1 MRHVHHVS
9 LFRRIWGYTL
19 LGVSSIIGEETNPIG
34 AGIAARHGRVDAL
47 AVIVSIALGTWAA
60 SMALYY
66 IGYWRIGWV
75 RSRWPQK
82 ERLMDAAL
90 DIVRRHPWRS
100 ALMVRFAYGLRLPL
114 PIACGAARMP
124 VGLYLAA
131 SGISCWV
138 WSIAFTYL
146 GLAFGGAA
154 MKVIHF
160 TKNLDFQLGII
171 ALILIFLLMFLTRR
185 RIMNERRATPRES

>member
-1 MRHVHHVS
+1 M
-9 LFRRIWGYTL
+9 TL
-19 LGVSSIIGEETNPIG
+19 LERVWKYTVIGASSIVGEEANPIF
-34 AGIAARHGRVDAL
+34 AGIAVRHGRL
-47 AVIVSIALGTWAA
+47 GLIGVIVAIGIGTWVA
-60 SMALYY
+60 SIVLYY
-66 IGYWRIGWV
+66 IGYARIGWV

-82 ERLMDAAL
+82 ERLLDAAL
-90 DIVRRHPWRS
+90 DIVRRHPWRA

-146 GLAFGGAA
+146 GLAFGGA
-154 MKVIHF
+154 
-160 TKNLDFQLGII
+160 
-171 ALILIFLLMFLTRR
+171 
-185 RIMNERRATPRES
+185 

>member
-1 MRHVHHVS
+1 M
-9 LFRRIWGYTL
+9 
-19 LGVSSIIGEETNPIG
+19 GEEANPIG
-34 AGIAARHGRVDAL
+34 AGIAVRHGRLDLFLVIFSV
-47 AVIVSIALGTWAA
+47 AVGTWLA

-75 RSRWPQK
+75 RSRWPKK
-82 ERLMDAAL
+82 ERLLTTAL

-124 VGLYLAA
+124 VGLYAIA

-138 WSIAFTYL
+138 WAIGFTYI
-146 GLAFGGAA
+146 GFAFGGAA
-154 MKVIHF
+154 RRVLYF
-160 TKNLDFQLGII
+160 TKRLDVQLGVV
-171 ALILIFLLMFLTRR
+171 ALVLLVVLVVITRR
-185 RIMNERRATPRES
+185 RVNAENESEASRGDNLDAS